1 MKTKII
7 TIFLICFGFCQD
19 TFSIVAVNPYTGEV
33 GSAGASCI
41 AGSIIISDVHPGYG
55 AIHTQSYWLSGNQN
69 LASDYMGLGY
79 NPQQIMDS
87 LVVNDVQNNPTI
99 RQYGAVDLVDK
110 FDNVDF
116 LINNAGI
123 EIYREFENYQF
134 DEIEKIFKVN
144 LLGPMELTRQL
155 IPKIKQN
162 KGHIVNIASLA
173 GKKGVVYNGVYS
185 ATKSGLILWSDALDQ
200 ELRESGVGVTAV
212 CPGYIAETGMFND
225 GGYPPPPLLGESD
238 PRKVGKAVI
247 DAITKKKKE
256 IIVNSGPIRPLL
268 AIAQIFPSL
277 SDTIVNWFGVPE
289 LCRKRAFESKGGN
302 RT

>member
-1 MKTKII
+1 MKN
-7 TIFLICFGFCQD
+7 LIGK
-19 TFSIVAVNPYTGEV
+19 TAIVT
-33 GSAGASCI
+33 GASRGIGVYIVDFLTKNGVNVIGI
-41 AGSIIISDVHPGYG
+41 ARSIDGLESTAKIVENNQGEFSFLEFDLSDTSKIS
-55 AIHTQSYWLSGNQN
+55 N
-69 LASDYMGLGY
+69 LVGE
-79 NPQQIMDS
+79 
-87 LVVNDVQNNPTI
+87 
-99 RQYGAVDLVDK
+99 

-123 EIYREFENYQF
+123 EIYCEFEKYQF
-134 DEIEKIFKVN
+134 DEIEKIIKVN
-144 LLGPMELTRQL
+144 LIGPMELTRQL
-155 IPKIKQN
+155 IPQIKQN

-173 GKKGVVYNGVYS
+173 GKKGVIYNGVYS

-200 ELRESGVGVTAV
+200 ELKDFSVGVTAV

>member
-1 MKTKII
+1 MKN
-7 TIFLICFGFCQD
+7 LIGK
-19 TFSIVAVNPYTGEV
+19 TAIVT
-33 GSAGASCI
+33 GASRGI
-41 AGSIIISDVHPGYG
+41 GVH
-55 AIHTQSYWLSGNQN
+55 IV
-69 LASDYMGLGY
+69 
-79 NPQQIMDS
+79 DS
-87 LVVNDVQNNPTI
+87 LTKNVVNVIGIARSKEGLKTTAKIVENNQGEFSFLEFDLSDTLKI
-99 RQYGAVDLVDK
+99 SNLVDK

-134 DEIEKIFKVN
+134 DEIEKILKVN

-155 IPKIKQN
+155 IPQIKQN

-173 GKKGVVYNGVYS
+173 GKKGVLYNGVYS

-238 PRKVGKAVI
+238 PRKVGNAVI

>member
-1 MKTKII
+1 MKNLNGKTA
-7 TIFLICFGFCQD
+7 
-19 TFSIVAVNPYTGEV
+19 IVT
-33 GSAGASCI
+33 GASRGI
-41 AGSIIISDVHPGYG
+41 GVH
-55 AIHTQSYWLSGNQN
+55 IV
-69 LASDYMGLGY
+69 
-79 NPQQIMDS
+79 DS
-87 LVVNDVQNNPTI
+87 LTQNGVNVIGIARSKSGLEATGKLVEQNTGNYEFI
-99 RQYGAVDLVDK
+99 EFDLSDSNGITELVSK
-110 FDNVDF
+110 FNNVDF

-134 DEIEKIFKVN
+134 DEIEKILKVN

-155 IPKIKQN
+155 LSKIKAN
-162 KGHIVNIASLA
+162 NGHIVNIASLA

-200 ELRESGVGVTAV
+200 ELKDYGVGVTAV

-225 GGYPPPPLLGESD
+225 GGYPPPALLGESD

-247 DAITKKKKE
+247 NAITKNKKE

-268 AIAQIFPSL
+268 AIAQIFPRL

-289 LCRKRAFESKGGN
+289 LCRKRAFETKGGN